1 MSGFTWAPVF
11 LCYGNNNRTNT
22 VRIPKSGG
30 RVELRVADSAC
41 NPYLGAAMTIRAGLE
56 GVRDQLDPG
65 EPHLDNM
72 YLKTPEEL
80 VELGVR
86 QLPGSLSEALDAF
99 EADPLSREVFGDA
112 MFKSWLEFK
121 RDEWHSYTNH
131 VSQWEVAR
139 YLKFY

>member
-1 MSGFTWAPVF
+1 
-11 LCYGNNNRTNT
+11 
-22 VRIPKSGG
+22 
-30 RVELRVADSAC
+30 
-41 NPYLGAAMTIRAGLE
+41 MTILAGLK

-80 VELGVR
+80 TQLGVK
-86 QLPGSLSEALDAF
+86 QLPGTLSEALDAF
-99 EADPLSREVFGDA
+99 EADPLSKEVMGEA

-131 VSQWEVAR
+131 VSKWELER